1 MIKPT
6 KSEVAAAQNST
17 IRDVIAP
24 DLEVL
29 FCGINTG
36 LYSAATGHHFARP
49 GNRFWPTLY
58 RSGFTPTLFTPD
70 QELELIALGY
80 GITNIVD
87 RATASAADLNIEEL
101 KQGGI
106 NLTRKL
112 QVFRPKILAILGISA
127 FRTAF
132 NKPKAVLGRQPELI
146 SGSIVWV
153 LPNPSGLNAHFPPLK
168 LVKVFNEFRQAL
180 PNLNLFDQNG

>member
-6 KSEVAAAQNST
+6 KAEVAAAQNRT

-24 DLEVL
+24 GLDVL

-58 RSGFTPTLFTPD
+58 RSGFTPRLIAPD
-70 QELELIALGY
+70 EELELISLGY

-87 RATASAADLNIEEL
+87 RATASAAEVTTDEL

-106 NLTRKL
+106 NLERKL
-112 QVFRPKILAILGISA
+112 QVFRPKMLAVLGISA
-127 FRTAF
+127 YRTAF
-132 NKPKAVLGRQPELI
+132 NQPKAALGRQPELLAET
-146 SGSIVWV
+146 IVWV
-153 LPNPSGLNAHFPPLK
+153 LPNPSGLNAHFPPVK
-168 LVKVFNEFRQAL
+168 LAEVFREFRAAL
-180 PNLNLFDQNG
+180 DEPGFES